1 VSNSEIAERRIAE
14 NAPNGARDGGAH
26 VKYMLMFISDDSNWD
41 LGKPEIQE
49 AYKRIGVWF
58 QEHTKSGKIT
68 GGEELKG
75 TTTATTVRQR
85 NGQIT
90 VTDGPFSESKE
101 SIGGYALV
109 DVKDLDEAIAMA
121 KTWPTLSAIEIRP
134 LVEH

>member
-1 VSNSEIAERRIAE
+1 
-14 NAPNGARDGGAH
+14 

-41 LGKPEIQE
+41 PSKPEIQE
-49 AYKRIGVWF
+49 AYQRVAQWF
-58 QEHTKSGKIT
+58 DEHTKSGKIT

-75 TTTATTVRQR
+75 TNTATTVRRQ
-85 NGQIT
+85 NGKIT
-90 VTDGPFSESKE
+90 VTDGPFIEAKE

-121 KTWPTLSAIEIRP
+121 RTWPVLSTIEIRP